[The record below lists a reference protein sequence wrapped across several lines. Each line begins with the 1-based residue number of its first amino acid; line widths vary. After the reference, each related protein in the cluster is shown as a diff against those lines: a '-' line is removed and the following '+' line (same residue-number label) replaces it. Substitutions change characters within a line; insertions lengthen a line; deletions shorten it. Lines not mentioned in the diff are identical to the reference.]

1 MANTTKKRATELE
14 KEIAAALAACP
25 DPMSRNDFRK
35 ACHIGTRTSIYLLQS
50 GLVPCHSTGKRTRCY
65 RIAKADV
72 ADYLRRR
79 AADPARYTPPS
90 GWYKNYPNHKPPEN
104 ALVRRL
110 DPDRPPPQKAAQ
122 PPGQAAGQG
131 ARCADLA
138 ADLRHYRLQP
148 PHGQPLV
155 HRGAPQADHENAY
168 LPGAQGLAAG
178 LPVFGRLQ
186 QHLPQKPEAQPDGA
200 GDAGIV
206 RGANT

>member
-1 MANTTKKRATELE
+1 MASTTQKRATELE
-14 KEIAAALAACP
+14 KEIAAALAAYP
-25 DPMSRNDFRK
+25 DPMSRTDFRK

-50 GLVPCHSTGKRTRCY
+50 GLVPCHNTGKSTRCY

-110 DPDRPPPQKAAQ
+110 DLTGPRRKKLRSRLAKQLAKAPDVLTLQQ
-122 PPGQAAGQG
+122 ICDITGYN
-131 ARCADLA
+131 
-138 ADLRHYRLQP
+138 RHT
-148 PHGQPLV
+148 V
-155 HRGAPQADHENAY
+155 Y

-178 LPVFGRLQ
+178 LPVFG
-186 QHLPQKPEAQPDGA
+186 
-200 GDAGIV
+200 
-206 RGANT
+206 